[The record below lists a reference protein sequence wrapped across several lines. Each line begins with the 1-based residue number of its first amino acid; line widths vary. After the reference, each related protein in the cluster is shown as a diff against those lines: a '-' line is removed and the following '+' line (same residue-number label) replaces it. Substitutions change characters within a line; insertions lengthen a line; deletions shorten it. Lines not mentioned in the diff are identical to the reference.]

1 VMSRCYDAFPMGAF
15 VMLDLILKS
24 HWSHIVHAG
33 QALLETFSF
42 TDVFFLVIAV
52 FSALTI
58 ATMLLYYSRLRRASR
73 AYEEAKDVIGDIVIS
88 VDKQLLS
95 HEEQIETATQ
105 KIEVQMARNE
115 KLSKRLDEQETR
127 FVTSLADLTSKVA
140 GLSDIDTVKVSL
152 ESLKGQLGE
161 LVKAQEE
168 LKQHA
173 EVLPDS
179 QIETA
184 IPIKRERALAPLT
197 DTELRVL
204 EFIADSS
211 SGERTAPEVK
221 EVIRLTR
228 EHTARLMKK
237 LYEGGYLE
245 RRSEKTP
252 YAYRV
257 KEEML
262 KILKKSDAAA

>member
-1 VMSRCYDAFPMGAF
+1 
-15 VMLDLILKS
+15 MLDPVLKS
-24 HWSHIVHAG
+24 HLSHIVIAA
-33 QALLETFSF
+33 QAFGENFLF
-42 TDVFFLVIAV
+42 TDASFLVILILSV
-52 FSALTI
+52 LTV
-58 ATMLLYYSRLRRASR
+58 ATTLLYYRRLRRVSR
-73 AYEEAKDVIGDIVIS
+73 AYEEAKDVVGDIVIS
-88 VDKQLLS
+88 IDKQLQF
-95 HEEQIETATQ
+95 HEEQIGTAVQ
-105 KIEVQMARNE
+105 KIEAQTARNDR
-115 KLSKRLDEQETR
+115 LSKRLDEQENHLA
-127 FVTSLADLTSKVA
+127 TSLADLTSKVA
-140 GLSDIDTVKVSL
+140 GLSDIDTVRASV
-152 ESLKGQLGE
+152 ESLKGQIGE

-168 LKQHA
+168 SKKHA
-173 EVLPDS
+173 MVLSDS
-179 QIETA
+179 QVEGA

-221 EVIRLTR
+221 EMIRLTR

-257 KEEML
+257 KGEML
-262 KILKKSDAAA
+262 KILKKSDVQA